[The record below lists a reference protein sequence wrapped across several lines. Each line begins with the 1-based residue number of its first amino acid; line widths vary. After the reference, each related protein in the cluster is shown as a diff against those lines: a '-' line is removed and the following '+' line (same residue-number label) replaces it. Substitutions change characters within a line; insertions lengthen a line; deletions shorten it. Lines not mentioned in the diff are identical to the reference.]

1 MYTLAIL
8 AHLRPRL
15 AYPLGHCGHA
25 LSHGGRQP
33 AEAKPPLNTCT
44 IRVTFH
50 EHPVLGEHLLE
61 IEVGRTILAQAKL
74 VTRSDNKV
82 PVPKGY

>member
-1 MYTLAIL
+1 MCI
-8 AHLRPRL
+8 RDR
-15 AYPLGHCGHA
+15 
-25 LSHGGRQP
+25 
-33 AEAKPPLNTCT
+33 
-44 IRVTFH
+44 RVTFH